1 MNNTLKLTLVG
12 VGSFAAGAATAYF
25 VTRKAFAAA
34 AQEEIDSM
42 REQLALQR
50 KPGTP
55 EDVAVKTLTEE
66 KLAELRERISGGRWD
81 PAEMSPANVTLNG
94 EPIDPEHPQTPLS
107 IFDEA
112 ENAQAAHEN
121 AVLNSLLAK
130 RVPDVP
136 YVITIDD
143 YHGDD
148 YDHYDK
154 EVLKYYEDPNGDNTL
169 IDESETLV
177 PDIESVIGD
186 AYNYFGIG
194 SQDKDIVYVR
204 RDDVSSDYEVHRI
217 PMSYIEA
224 VHHVDYDEIDEKAA
238 RRPLRMPRE
247 V

>member
-1 MNNTLKLTLVG
+1 MNNTLKLVLVG
-12 VGSFAAGAATAYF
+12 VGSFAAGATTMYF
-25 VTRKAFAAA
+25 VTKKAFAAA
-34 AQEEIDSM
+34 AQEEIDSVHAM
-42 REQLALQR
+42 LAVQK
-50 KPGTP
+50 KPGSP
-55 EDVAVKTLTEE
+55 EDVAMKTLTDE
-66 KLAELRERISGGRWD
+66 KIAELRRKINGEWTPKDLAQNNI
-81 PAEMSPANVTLNG
+81 MLNG
-94 EPIDPEHPQTPLS
+94 EPVDPDYEQTPLS

-130 RVPDVP
+130 RVPNVP

-143 YHGDD
+143 YHSDE

-177 PDIESVIGD
+177 PDIESVISD